1 MWNSLDPILPQTKEN
16 GASDDEE
23 TLKVAALQRLPTY
36 VQARTSI
43 FGNITGEVSL
53 VDVRKLKAEEQKL
66 VLDELVK
73 AVNEDT
79 ELFFDRVRQRFDAV
93 DLEFP
98 KVEVR
103 FQDLRIDAQVHVG
116 SRALPTIPN
125 FIFNMSEAFLRQLRI
140 FPGRRRKLSIL
151 NNISGIVRPSRL
163 TLLLGPPSS
172 GKTTL
177 LLALAGRLGPG
188 LQVSGKIT
196 YNGHELN
203 EFVPQRTSAY
213 VSQQDWHMAEMTVR
227 ETLEFSGRCQGVGF
241 KHDMLLELL
250 RREKNAGIKP
260 DEDLD
265 VFIKAVALGEQN
277 TSLVVEYIMK
287 DSHHCTLHEKHPTHI
302 LCSSE
307 LFTKILGLDI
317 CADTLVGD
325 EMRKGISGGQMK
337 RLTTGELLMG
347 ASRVLFMDEISTGL
361 DSSTTHQIIK
371 YLRHATQALAGT
383 TVISLLQPDPE
394 TFELFDDIFLVIS
407 QKDQAQYWF
416 LGEHYRYVPVA
427 KFVEAFR
434 SFCSGSSL
442 SRELAV
448 PFDKRYNHPAALSSS
463 TYGVKRAEL
472 LKISFLWQM
481 LILKR
486 NSFIYFFK
494 FFQLLLIILIIM
506 SVFFR
511 TTMHHDTLDDGGVYL
526 GALYFAIVMILFN
539 GFLEV
544 PMLIANLPVLYK
556 HRDLR
561 FYPSWVYTL
570 PSWFLSIPSSLLES
584 VIWVGATYYVVGFDP
599 QITRCLRQLLLYFS
613 LHQMSIAL
621 FRVMASL
628 GRNMIVANTF
638 GSFAMLVVMA
648 LGGFILSRDSIPSW
662 WIWGYWFSPLMYAQN
677 AASVNEFLGHSWDKK
692 AGNHTSLSL
701 GEMLLKVRSLFPED
715 YWYWIGVGAL
725 LGYTALFNVLFT
737 FFLTFLN
744 PLGKQQVVISEKEVK
759 DDDERRET
767 EETIIE
773 LREYLQHSHSFAGK
787 DIKIQ
792 RGMVLP
798 FQPLSMSFSNVSYY
812 VDVPVELKQQG
823 VPEDRLQLLVNVTG
837 AFRPGVLT
845 ALVGVSG
852 AGKTTLMDVLAGRK
866 TGGYVEGSIY
876 ISGYPKTQETFA
888 RISGYCEQNDVHS
901 PCLTVHESLLF
912 SAWLRLP
919 SHVDSKTQKDF
930 VDEVMVLVELS
941 PLSGALIGL
950 PGVDG
955 LSTEQRKR
963 LTIAIELVANPSIV
977 FMDEPTSGLDA
988 RAAAIVMRTVR
999 NIVNTGRTIVCTIH
1013 QPSIDIFESFDEILL
1028 MKRGGEL
1035 IYAGPLGT
1043 RSQKLI
1049 KFFEA
1054 VQGVPKIRPG
1064 YNPAAWILDVTS
1076 PAEEIRLGV
1085 NFTDVYCRSDLFQY
1099 AHLHNRELR
1108 KFMQTELGLKRVIF
1122 PDHILSVIFAQFL
1135 ACLWK
1140 QNLSYWRNPQYT
1152 AVRFFYTVIISLM
1165 FGTICW
1171 RFGSKRF
1178 LAWIWMTILFDYLK
1192 FILGYCF
1199 NRETQQDIFNA
1210 MGSMYAAVLFIGITN
1225 ASSVQPVVY
1234 VERSVSYRERAAGM
1248 YSALPFAFAQVVI
1261 EFPYVYVQSLLYSTI
1276 FYFMASFEWS
1286 LLKFVWYIYFMF
1298 FTLLYF
1304 TFFGM
1309 MTIALTPNHNIAAI
1323 VAAPFYMM
1331 WNLFSG
1337 FMIAHMRIPI
1347 WWRWYYWANPIAW
1360 SLYGLLTS
1368 QYGDVDELVK
1378 LADGVRSVPV
1388 KLLLKDEF
1396 GYRHDFLV
1404 VAGIAVVGF
1413 CSLFA
1418 VTFAYAMKSFNF
1430 QRR

>member
-1 MWNSLDPILPQTKEN
+1 MWKPKSDEN
-16 GASDDEE
+16 GVIDDEAA
-23 TLKVAALQRLPTY
+23 LQLAALQRSPTY
-36 VQARTSI
+36 VRARTSI
-43 FGNITGEVSL
+43 FRNIGGEVSL
-53 VDVRKLKAEEQKL
+53 VDVGKLEVQEQKL
-66 VLDELVK
+66 VLDKLITTVT
-73 AVNEDT
+73 EDP
-79 ELFFDRVRQRFDAV
+79 ELFFKRIRQRFDTV

-103 FQDLRIDAQVHVG
+103 FQNLKVEASVHVG

-125 FIFNMSEAFLRQLRI
+125 FIFNMTEAFLRQLRI
-140 FPGRRRKLSIL
+140 FPDRRKRYSIL
-151 NNISGIVRPSRL
+151 NNINGIIRPSRL

-177 LLALAGRLGPG
+177 LLTLAGRLVPG
-188 LQVSGKIT
+188 LQMSGGIM

-203 EFVPQRTSAY
+203 EFVPQRTSTY
-213 VSQQDWHMAEMTVR
+213 VSQQDWHIAEMTVR
-227 ETLEFSGRCQGVGF
+227 ETLDLSGHFQGIGF
-241 KHDMLLELL
+241 KHDMLMELL
-250 RREKNAGIKP
+250 RREKNVGIKP

-265 VFIKAVALGEQN
+265 IFIKSVALGDQK

-287 DSHHCTLHEKHPTHI
+287 
-302 LCSSE
+302 
-307 LFTKILGLDI
+307 ILGLDT

-361 DSSTTHQIIK
+361 DSSTTHQIVK
-371 YLRHATQALAGT
+371 YLRHATHALDGT

-394 TFELFDDIFLVIS
+394 TYELFDDIILLSEGQIVYQGPREAALEFLALMGFHCPYRKNVADFLQEVTS
-407 QKDQAQYWF
+407 KKDQEQYWF
-416 LGEHYRYVPVA
+416 LDKHYQYVPVA
-427 KFVEAFR
+427 KFVEAFN
-434 SFCSGSSL
+434 SFWLGNAL
-442 SRELAV
+442 SQEMTV
-448 PFDKRYNHPAALSSS
+448 QFDKRYNHPAALSTSN
-463 TYGVKRAEL
+463 YGVKRAEL
-472 LKISFLWQM
+472 LKISFSWQM
-481 LILKR
+481 LLLKR
-486 NSFIYFFK
+486 NSFVYIFK
-494 FFQLLLIILIIM
+494 FFQLLLIIGIM
-506 SVFFR
+506 TSVFFR

-526 GALYFAIVMILFN
+526 GALYFSIVMILFN
-539 GFLEV
+539 GFMEV
-544 PMLIANLPVLYK
+544 PMLVAKLPILYK

-570 PSWFLSIPSSLLES
+570 PSWVLSIPSSVLES
-584 VIWVGATYYVVGFDP
+584 GIWVAVTYYVVGFDP
-599 QITRCLRQLLLYFS
+599 QITRCLRQFLLYFS
-613 LHQMSIAL
+613 LHQMSIGL

-677 AASVNEFLGHSWDKK
+677 AASVNEFLGHSWHKN
-692 AGNHTSLSL
+692 AGNGTDVSL
-701 GEMLLKVRSLFPED
+701 GEMLLKARSLFPES

-725 LGYTALFNVLFT
+725 LGYTILFNILYT
-737 FFLTFLN
+737 LFLTYLN
-744 PLGKQQVVISEKEVK
+744 PLGNQQVVISKKEAEVGDNTK
-759 DDDERRET
+759 QSRGA
-767 EETIIE
+767 IIE
-773 LREYLQHSHSFAGK
+773 LREYLQHSHSYTGEI
-787 DIKIQ
+787 IKGQ

-798 FQPLSMSFSNVSYY
+798 FQPLSMSFSNISYY

-823 VPEDRLQLLVNVTG
+823 IIEDRLQLLVNVTG
-837 AFRPGVLT
+837 AFKPGVLT

-866 TGGYVEGSIY
+866 TGGYIEGSMY
-876 ISGYPKTQETFA
+876 ISGYPKKQETFA
-888 RISGYCEQNDVHS
+888 RVSGYCEQNDVHS

-930 VDEVMVLVELS
+930 VDEVVELVELT
-941 PLSGALIGL
+941 PLSGALVGL

-963 LTIAIELVANPSIV
+963 LTIAVELVANPSIV

-1013 QPSIDIFESFDEILL
+1013 QPSIDIFESFDELLL

-1043 RSQKLI
+1043 NSHKVVQ
-1049 KFFEA
+1049 FFEA
-1054 VQGVPKIRPG
+1054 VQGVTTLRPG
-1064 YNPAAWILDVTS
+1064 SNPAAWILEVTS

-1085 NFTDVYCRSDLFQY
+1085 DFAEVYRGSDLFQQNKKLVESLSKPNRDSID
-1099 AHLHNRELR
+1099 LH
-1108 KFMQTELGLKRVIF
+1108 F
-1122 PDHILSVIFAQFL
+1122 PTKYSQSFFSQFL
-1135 ACLWK
+1135 TCLWK
-1140 QNLSYWRNPQYT
+1140 QNRSYWRNPQYT

-1171 RFGSKRF
+1171 RFGSKR
-1178 LAWIWMTILFDYLK
+1178 
-1192 FILGYCF
+1192 
-1199 NRETQQDIFNA
+1199 ETQQDIFNA

-1234 VERSVSYRERAAGM
+1234 IERSVSYRERAAGM
-1248 YSALPFAFAQVVI
+1248 YSALPFAFAQVAI
-1261 EFPYVYVQSLLYSTI
+1261 EFPYVYVQSVIYSII
-1276 FYFMASFEWS
+1276 FYIMASFEGS
-1286 LLKFVWYIYFMF
+1286 LLKFVWYIYFMY
-1298 FTLLYF
+1298 FTLLYY

-1309 MTIALTPNHNIAAI
+1309 MTISVAPNHNIAAI
-1323 VAAPFYMM
+1323 VTAPFYMM

-1337 FMIAHMRIPI
+1337 FMIARTRIPI
-1347 WWRWYYWANPIAW
+1347 WWRWYYWANPVAW

-1368 QYGDVDELVK
+1368 QYGDMNGLVK
-1378 LADGVRSVPV
+1378 LADGVQTMTI
-1388 KLLLKDEF
+1388 KQLLKEQF
-1396 GYRHDFLV
+1396 GYRHDYLG
-1404 VAGIAVVGF
+1404 VAGIVVVGF
-1413 CSLFA
+1413 CLFFA
-1418 VTFAYAMKSFNF
+1418 VTFAFAIKTFNF